1 MKTKFGVTAAVL
13 VAFCCGQALAQNAH
27 DLVKEAKD
35 KTKQAGEEVKKAITD
50 KANEAMGQPAGDP
63 AAMDPKAMM
72 EAYEKLLAMGEE
84 HKGLAGMV
92 GTWET
97 TVSMWMDP
105 SAPAMTSTGVSVNT
119 AMFGG
124 RYIQQNYTGQFMGKE
139 FQGMGYTG
147 FNKATG
153 KYEGVWMDSMGGSI
167 TYSSGEM
174 AADKK
179 SLVFYGAETDPMTK
193 QTMKF
198 RDVIA
203 MVDADH
209 HVMTRFNVL
218 PDGKEAKTMEIKY
231 VRKAAA
237 PSAMTAP
244 VKPEKK

>member
-1 MKTKFGVTAAVL
+1 MKTKFAVTAAVL

-35 KTKQAGEEVKKAITD
+35 KVKQSGDEAKKALTD
-50 KANEAMGQPAGDP
+50 KAHEAMGQPA

-72 EAYEKLLAMGEE
+72 EMYEKANAMGEE

-92 GTWET
+92 GTWDA

-105 SAPAMTSTGVSVNT
+105 SAPAMTSTGVSTNT

-124 RYIQQNYTGQFMGKE
+124 RYIQQDYTGQFMGKE

-198 RDVIA
+198 KDVIA

-209 HVMTRFNVL
+209 HVMTRFYVM
-218 PDGKEAKTMEIKY
+218 PDGTEAKSMEIKY

-237 PSAMTAP
+237 PDSKIAP